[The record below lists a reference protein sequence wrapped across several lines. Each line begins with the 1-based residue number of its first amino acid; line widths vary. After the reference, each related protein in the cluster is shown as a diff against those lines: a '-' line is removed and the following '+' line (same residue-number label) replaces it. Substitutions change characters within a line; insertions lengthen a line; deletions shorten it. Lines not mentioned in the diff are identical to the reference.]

1 MMEHNLEHNYQRD
14 EMSFFYSDRHKNH
27 KGGEYWYNKFPH
39 MQSKFLRSQ
48 INLIIDKNKNV
59 SSSSTIN
66 KLYYFI
72 INFIEKK
79 ILP

>member
-1 MMEHNLEHNYQRD
+1 
-14 EMSFFYSDRHKNH
+14 MSFFYSDRHKNQ

-39 MQSKFLRSQ
+39 IQRKFLRSQ

-79 ILP
+79 TLP